1 MGKEIKTHN
10 IKVLGRRITIK
21 TEAHPDL
28 IPPQTT
34 FSINGTLR
42 GIPVKEVNMSGYFIG
57 TKNGVFLQNTHKELE
72 DRIQNPQYWKAKFTT
87 S

>member
-1 MGKEIKTHN
+1 MSKETKIHKM
-10 IKVLGRRITIK
+10 KVLGRRITIK
-21 TEAHPDL
+21 TKAHPDW

-42 GIPVKEVNMSGYFIG
+42 GIPVKEVNMSGHFIG
-57 TKNGVFLQNTHKELE
+57 TKNGVFLQRTHEELE